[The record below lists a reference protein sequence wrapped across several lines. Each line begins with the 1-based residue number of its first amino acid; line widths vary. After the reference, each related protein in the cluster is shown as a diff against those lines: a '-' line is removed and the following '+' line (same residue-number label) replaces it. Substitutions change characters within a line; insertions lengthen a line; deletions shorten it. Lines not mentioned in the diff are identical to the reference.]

1 MKELSGVYYFSSG
14 SVGLEIFREL
24 IKRGLEID
32 KVITIPDR
40 PKGRGRKLK
49 PPEIKIEAEK
59 LGIEVLQAERP
70 EEIDFRERPQFIV
83 VADYG
88 KILRKKTLQLPKIA
102 PLNIHPSLLP
112 MYRGAAPI
120 ERAMMDGYPLGVSI
134 IIMNERIDAGEI
146 ILQEKIEYSIE
157 ETKGD
162 VIPRIASKGAELLI
176 KSMELL
182 SKGEAN
188 PRPQEGPSSYARKI
202 KKDELWVNFRENH
215 IKVVR
220 KINALSPTPTARTML
235 GDLYLKLYRA
245 KPSSMELKPGEI
257 WMDKKQLVIGAEG
270 GSVELLEV
278 QPSGRRKLSA
288 EEFIKGYARKLRA
301 NT

>member
-157 ETKGD
+157 ETRGD
-162 VIPRIASKGAELLI
+162 VIPRIASKGAELLM

-188 PRPQEGPSSYARKI
+188 PRPQEGPSSYAKKIRKE
-202 KKDELWVNFRENH
+202 ELWVDFREDY

>member
-14 SVGLEIFREL
+14 SVGLEIFRKL
-24 IKRGLEID
+24 IKMGLKID

-49 PPEIKIEAEK
+49 PPDIKIEAEK
-59 LGIEVLQAERP
+59 LGIEVVQAERP
-70 EEIDFRERPQFIV
+70 EEIDFREKPQFIV

-182 SKGEAN
+182 LKGEAN
-188 PRPQEGPSSYARKI
+188 PRPQEGPSSYAKKI
-202 KKDELWVNFRENH
+202 KKEELWVNFREDH

-220 KINALSPTPTARTML
+220 KINALSPTPTARAML

-245 KPSSMELKPGEI
+245 KPSSMELKSGEI
-257 WMDKKQLVIGAEG
+257 WMDKKHFIIGAEG